1 VRVTASWLHFQ
12 EVCLKGCVLVANLN
26 LRLVFLRVRALHV
39 HTCTHSLTRSLSAA
53 IADGTRT
60 NQSVTLY
67 QWALAAGTTE
77 RLFAPWQPLTPAIEF
92 ASPGITWNS
101 T

>member
-1 VRVTASWLHFQ
+1 MV
-12 EVCLKGCVLVANLN
+12 
-26 LRLVFLRVRALHV
+26 
-39 HTCTHSLTRSLSAA
+39 
-53 IADGTRT
+53 DGTRT